1 MKYICSICG
10 YVYDE
15 TAAGTPFDEL
25 PDSWVCPLCGA
36 AKTLFEPEK
45 PVSSGFGQA
54 AAPAAE
60 KPGTAPVVRDLSH
73 STDDLHQLSA
83 GELSALCS
91 NLARGCEKQ
100 YKEEEAGLFREI
112 AGYFASVTPDEPEAD
127 LSRLVSLFENDLTRG
142 YPAVRGAAEAA
153 GDRGTQRVCVWGQK
167 VTVIL
172 NSLVQRYQKEGAAF
186 LRDTQIWVCS
196 VCGFVYVGDNPPELC
211 PVCKVPAWKFDK
223 TEGRHSA

>member
-15 TAAGTPFDEL
+15 TSEGTAFTDL
-25 PDSWVCPLCGA
+25 PDSWVCPLCRA
-36 AKTLFEPEK
+36 AKDLFRPEK
-45 PVSSGFGQA
+45 TEATPEPARPDPA
-54 AAPAAE
+54 AAGPSAH
-60 KPGTAPVVRDLSH
+60 VD
-73 STDDLHQLSA
+73 TDHAGEDLHKLSA

-100 YKEEEAGLFREI
+100 YKNEEAGLFREI
-112 AGYFASVTPDEPEAD
+112 AAYFAAVTPDEPDGD
-127 LSRLVSLFENDLTRG
+127 LTHLLSLFENDLTTG
-142 YPAVRGAAEAA
+142 YPAVQSAAQTA

-172 NSLVQRYQKEGAAF
+172 NSLVQRYQREGSAF
-186 LRDTQIWVCS
+186 LRNTQIWVCS
-196 VCGFVYVGDNPPELC
+196 VCGFAYVGDTPPELC

-223 TEGRHSA
+223 IEGRRSA

>member
-15 TAAGTPFDEL
+15 TAEGTAFADL
-25 PDSWVCPLCGA
+25 PDSWVCPLCRA
-36 AKTLFEPEK
+36 AKDLFRPEK
-45 PVSSGFGQA
+45 TE
-54 AAPAAE
+54 AAPEPAHPDPAATG
-60 KPGTAPVVRDLSH
+60 PSAHVD
-73 STDDLHQLSA
+73 TDHAGEDLHKLSA

-100 YKEEEAGLFREI
+100 YKNEEAGLFREI
-112 AGYFASVTPDEPEAD
+112 AAYFAAVTPDEPDGD
-127 LSRLVSLFENDLTRG
+127 LTHLLSLFENDLTTG
-142 YPAVRGAAEAA
+142 YPAVQSAAQTA

-172 NSLVQRYQKEGAAF
+172 NSLVQRYQREGSAF
-186 LRDTQIWVCS
+186 LRNTQIWVCS
-196 VCGFVYVGDNPPELC
+196 VCGFAYVGDTPPELC

-223 TEGRHSA
+223 IEGRRSA

>member
-15 TAAGTPFDEL
+15 TAEGTAFAAL
-25 PDSWVCPLCGA
+25 PDSWVCPLCRA
-36 AKTLFEPEK
+36 AKNLFRPEK
-45 PVSSGFGQA
+45 IEAAPEPARPDPA
-54 AAPAAE
+54 AAGPSAH
-60 KPGTAPVVRDLSH
+60 VD
-73 STDDLHQLSA
+73 TDYAGEDLHKLSA

-100 YKEEEAGLFREI
+100 YKNEEAGLFREI
-112 AGYFASVTPDEPEAD
+112 AAYFAAVTPDEPDGD
-127 LSRLVSLFENDLTRG
+127 LTHLLSLFENDLTTG
-142 YPAVRGAAEAA
+142 YPAVQSAAQTA

-172 NSLVQRYQKEGAAF
+172 NSLVQRYQREGSAF
-186 LRDTQIWVCS
+186 LRNTQIWVCS
-196 VCGFVYVGDNPPELC
+196 VCGFAYVGDTPPELC

-223 TEGRHSA
+223 IEGRRSA

>member
-15 TAAGTPFDEL
+15 TSEGTAFTDL
-25 PDSWVCPLCGA
+25 PDSWVCPLCRA
-36 AKTLFEPEK
+36 AKDLFRPEK
-45 PVSSGFGQA
+45 TEAAPEPARPDPA
-54 AAPAAE
+54 AAGPSAH
-60 KPGTAPVVRDLSH
+60 VD
-73 STDDLHQLSA
+73 TDHAGEDLHKLSS

-100 YKEEEAGLFREI
+100 YKNEEAGLFREI
-112 AGYFASVTPDEPEAD
+112 AAYFAAVTPDEPDGD
-127 LSRLVSLFENDLTRG
+127 LTHLLSLFENDLTTG
-142 YPAVRGAAEAA
+142 YPAVQSAAQTA

-172 NSLVQRYQKEGAAF
+172 NSLVQRYQREGSAF
-186 LRDTQIWVCS
+186 LRNTQIWVCS
-196 VCGFVYVGDNPPELC
+196 VCGFAYVGDTPPELC

-223 TEGRHSA
+223 IEGRRSA

>member
-15 TAAGTPFDEL
+15 TSEGTAFTDL
-25 PDSWVCPLCGA
+25 PDSWVCPLCRA
-36 AKTLFEPEK
+36 AKDLFRPEK
-45 PVSSGFGQA
+45 IEAAPEPARPDPA
-54 AAPAAE
+54 AAGPSAH
-60 KPGTAPVVRDLSH
+60 VD
-73 STDDLHQLSA
+73 TDHAGEDLHKLSS

-100 YKEEEAGLFREI
+100 YKNEEAGLFREI
-112 AGYFASVTPDEPEAD
+112 AAYFAAVTPDEPDGD
-127 LSRLVSLFENDLTRG
+127 LTHLLSLFENDLTTG
-142 YPAVRGAAEAA
+142 YPAVQSAAQTA

-172 NSLVQRYQKEGAAF
+172 NSLVQRYQREGSAF
-186 LRDTQIWVCS
+186 LRNTQIWVCS
-196 VCGFVYVGDNPPELC
+196 VCGFAYVGDTPPELC

-223 TEGRHSA
+223 IEGRRSA

>member
-15 TAAGTPFDEL
+15 TAEGTAFAAL
-25 PDSWVCPLCGA
+25 PDSWVCPLCRA
-36 AKTLFEPEK
+36 AKDLFRPEK
-45 PVSSGFGQA
+45 IEAAPEPARPDPA
-54 AAPAAE
+54 AAGPSAHI
-60 KPGTAPVVRDLSH
+60 D
-73 STDDLHQLSA
+73 TDYAGEDLHKLSA

-100 YKEEEAGLFREI
+100 YKNEEAGLFREI
-112 AGYFASVTPDEPEAD
+112 AAYFAAVTPDEPDGD
-127 LSRLVSLFENDLTRG
+127 LTHLLSLFENDLTTG
-142 YPAVRGAAEAA
+142 YPAVQSAAQTA

-172 NSLVQRYQKEGAAF
+172 NSLVQRYQREGSAF
-186 LRDTQIWVCS
+186 LRNTQIWVCS
-196 VCGFVYVGDNPPELC
+196 VCGFAYVGDTPPELC

-223 TEGRHSA
+223 IEGRRSA

>member
-15 TAAGTPFDEL
+15 TSEGTAFADL
-25 PDSWVCPLCGA
+25 PDSWVCPLCRA
-36 AKTLFEPEK
+36 AKDLFRPEK
-45 PVSSGFGQA
+45 IEAAPEPARPDPA
-54 AAPAAE
+54 AAGPSAH
-60 KPGTAPVVRDLSH
+60 VD
-73 STDDLHQLSA
+73 TDYAGEDLHKLSA

-100 YKEEEAGLFREI
+100 YKNEEAGLFREI
-112 AGYFASVTPDEPEAD
+112 AAYFAAVTPDEPDGD
-127 LSRLVSLFENDLTRG
+127 LTHLLSLFENDLTTG
-142 YPAVRGAAEAA
+142 YPAVQSAAQTA

-172 NSLVQRYQKEGAAF
+172 NSLVQRYQREGSAF
-186 LRDTQIWVCS
+186 LRNTQIWVCS
-196 VCGFVYVGDNPPELC
+196 VCGFAYVGDTPPELC

-223 TEGRHSA
+223 IEGRRSA

>member
-15 TAAGTPFDEL
+15 TAEGTAFADL
-25 PDSWVCPLCGA
+25 PDSWVCPLCRA
-36 AKTLFEPEK
+36 AKDLFHPEK
-45 PVSSGFGQA
+45 TEAAPEPARPDPA
-54 AAPAAE
+54 AAGPSAHVDADHAGE
-60 KPGTAPVVRDLSH
+60 
-73 STDDLHQLSA
+73 DLHKLSA

-100 YKEEEAGLFREI
+100 YKNEEAGLFREI
-112 AGYFASVTPDEPEAD
+112 AAYFAAVTPDEPDGD
-127 LSRLVSLFENDLTRG
+127 LTHLLSLFENDLTTG
-142 YPAVRGAAEAA
+142 YPAVQSAAQTA

-172 NSLVQRYQKEGAAF
+172 NSLVQRYQREGSAF
-186 LRDTQIWVCS
+186 LRNTQIWVCS
-196 VCGFVYVGDNPPELC
+196 VCGFAYVGDTPPELC

-223 TEGRHSA
+223 IEGRRSA

>member
-15 TAAGTPFDEL
+15 TAEGTAFAAL
-25 PDSWVCPLCGA
+25 PDSWVCPLCRA
-36 AKTLFEPEK
+36 AKDLFRPEK
-45 PVSSGFGQA
+45 IEAAPEPARPDPA
-54 AAPAAE
+54 AAGPSAH
-60 KPGTAPVVRDLSH
+60 VD
-73 STDDLHQLSA
+73 TDYAGEDLHKLSA

-100 YKEEEAGLFREI
+100 YKNEEAGLFREI
-112 AGYFASVTPDEPEAD
+112 AAYFAAVTPDEPDGD
-127 LSRLVSLFENDLTRG
+127 LTHLLSLFENDLTTG
-142 YPAVRGAAEAA
+142 YPAVQSAAQTA

-172 NSLVQRYQKEGAAF
+172 NSLVQRYQREGSAF
-186 LRDTQIWVCS
+186 LRNTQIWVCS
-196 VCGFVYVGDNPPELC
+196 VCGFAYVGDTPPELC

-223 TEGRHSA
+223 IEGRRSA

>member
-15 TAAGTPFDEL
+15 TSEGTAFADL
-25 PDSWVCPLCGA
+25 PDSWVCPLCRA
-36 AKTLFEPEK
+36 AKDLFRPEK
-45 PVSSGFGQA
+45 TEAAPEPAHPDPA
-54 AAPAAE
+54 AAGPSE
-60 KPGTAPVVRDLSH
+60 HVD
-73 STDDLHQLSA
+73 TDHAGEDLHKLSA

-100 YKEEEAGLFREI
+100 YKNEEAGLFREI
-112 AGYFASVTPDEPEAD
+112 AAYFAAVTPDEPDGD
-127 LSRLVSLFENDLTRG
+127 LTHLLSLFENDLTIG
-142 YPAVRGAAEAA
+142 YPAVQSAAQTT

-172 NSLVQRYQKEGAAF
+172 NSLVQRYQREGSAF
-186 LRDTQIWVCS
+186 LRNTQIWVCS
-196 VCGFVYVGDNPPELC
+196 VCGFAYVGDTPPELC

-223 TEGRHSA
+223 IEGRRSA

>member
-15 TAAGTPFDEL
+15 TSEGTAFADL
-25 PDSWVCPLCGA
+25 PDSWVCPLCRA
-36 AKTLFEPEK
+36 AKDLFRPEK
-45 PVSSGFGQA
+45 TEAAPEPAHPDPA
-54 AAPAAE
+54 AAGPSAH
-60 KPGTAPVVRDLSH
+60 VD
-73 STDDLHQLSA
+73 TDHAVEDLHKLSA

-100 YKEEEAGLFREI
+100 YKNEEAGLFREI
-112 AGYFASVTPDEPEAD
+112 AAYFAAVTPDEPDGD
-127 LSRLVSLFENDLTRG
+127 LTHLLSLFENDLTIG
-142 YPAVRGAAEAA
+142 YPAVQSAAQTT

-172 NSLVQRYQKEGAAF
+172 NSLVQRYQREGSAF
-186 LRDTQIWVCS
+186 LRNTQIWVCS
-196 VCGFVYVGDNPPELC
+196 VCGFAYVGDTPPELC

-223 TEGRHSA
+223 IEGRRSA

>member
-15 TAAGTPFDEL
+15 TSEGTAFADL
-25 PDSWVCPLCGA
+25 PDSWVCPLCRA
-36 AKTLFEPEK
+36 AKDLFRPEK
-45 PVSSGFGQA
+45 TEAAPEPARPDPA
-54 AAPAAE
+54 AAGPSAHVDTDHAE
-60 KPGTAPVVRDLSH
+60 E
-73 STDDLHQLSA
+73 DLHKLSA

-100 YKEEEAGLFREI
+100 YKNEEAGLFREI
-112 AGYFASVTPDEPEAD
+112 AAYFAAVTPDEPDGD
-127 LSRLVSLFENDLTRG
+127 LTHLLSLFENDLTTG
-142 YPAVRGAAEAA
+142 YPAVQSAAQTA

-172 NSLVQRYQKEGAAF
+172 NSLVQRYQREGSAF
-186 LRDTQIWVCS
+186 LRNTQIWVCS
-196 VCGFVYVGDNPPELC
+196 VCGFAYVGDTPPELC

-223 TEGRHSA
+223 IEGRRSA

>member
-15 TAAGTPFDEL
+15 TSEGTAFTDL
-25 PDSWVCPLCGA
+25 PDSWVCPLCRA
-36 AKTLFEPEK
+36 AKDLFRPEK
-45 PVSSGFGQA
+45 TEAAPEPARPDHA
-54 AAPAAE
+54 AAGPSAH
-60 KPGTAPVVRDLSH
+60 VD
-73 STDDLHQLSA
+73 TDHAGEDLHKLSA

-100 YKEEEAGLFREI
+100 YKNEEAGLFREI
-112 AGYFASVTPDEPEAD
+112 AAYFAAVTPDEPDGD
-127 LSRLVSLFENDLTRG
+127 LTHLLSLFENDLTTG
-142 YPAVRGAAEAA
+142 YPAVQSAAQTT

-172 NSLVQRYQKEGAAF
+172 NSLVQRYQREGSAF
-186 LRDTQIWVCS
+186 LRNTQIWVCS
-196 VCGFVYVGDNPPELC
+196 VCGFAYVGDTPPELC

-223 TEGRHSA
+223 IEGRRSA

>member
-15 TAAGTPFDEL
+15 TAESTAFTNL
-25 PDSWVCPLCGA
+25 PDSWVCPLCRA
-36 AKTLFEPEK
+36 AKDLFRPEK
-45 PVSSGFGQA
+45 TEAAPEPARPDPA
-54 AAPAAE
+54 AAGPSAHVDTDHAE
-60 KPGTAPVVRDLSH
+60 E
-73 STDDLHQLSA
+73 DLHKLSA

-100 YKEEEAGLFREI
+100 YKNEEAGLFREI
-112 AGYFASVTPDEPEAD
+112 AAYFAAVTPDEPDGD
-127 LSRLVSLFENDLTRG
+127 LTHLLSLFENDLTTG
-142 YPAVRGAAEAA
+142 YPAVQSAAQTA

-172 NSLVQRYQKEGAAF
+172 NSLVQSYQREGSAF
-186 LRDTQIWVCS
+186 LRNTQIWVCS
-196 VCGFVYVGDNPPELC
+196 VCGFAYVGDTPPELC

-223 TEGRHSA
+223 IEGRRSA

>member
-15 TAAGTPFDEL
+15 TSEGTAFADL
-25 PDSWVCPLCGA
+25 PDSWVCPLCRA
-36 AKTLFEPEK
+36 AKDLFRPEK
-45 PVSSGFGQA
+45 TEAAPEPARPDPA
-54 AAPAAE
+54 AAGPSAH
-60 KPGTAPVVRDLSH
+60 VD
-73 STDDLHQLSA
+73 TDHAGEDLHKPSA

-100 YKEEEAGLFREI
+100 YKNEEAGLFREI
-112 AGYFASVTPDEPEAD
+112 AAYFAAVTPDEPDGD
-127 LSRLVSLFENDLTRG
+127 LTHLLSLFENDLTTG
-142 YPAVRGAAEAA
+142 YPAVQSAAQTA

-172 NSLVQRYQKEGAAF
+172 NSLVQRYQGEGSAF
-186 LRDTQIWVCS
+186 LRNTQIWVCS
-196 VCGFVYVGDNPPELC
+196 VCGFAYVGDTPPELC

-223 TEGRHSA
+223 IEGRRSA

>member
-15 TAAGTPFDEL
+15 TSEGTAFADL
-25 PDSWVCPLCGA
+25 PDSWVCPLCRA
-36 AKTLFEPEK
+36 AKDLFRPEK
-45 PVSSGFGQA
+45 TEAAPEPAHPDPA
-54 AAPAAE
+54 AAGPSAH
-60 KPGTAPVVRDLSH
+60 VD
-73 STDDLHQLSA
+73 TDYAGEDLHKLSA

-100 YKEEEAGLFREI
+100 YKNEEAGLFREI
-112 AGYFASVTPDEPEAD
+112 AAYFAAVTPDEPDGD
-127 LSRLVSLFENDLTRG
+127 LTHLLSLFENDLTIG
-142 YPAVRGAAEAA
+142 YPAVQSAAQTA

-172 NSLVQRYQKEGAAF
+172 NSLVQRYQREGSAF
-186 LRDTQIWVCS
+186 LRNTQIWVCS
-196 VCGFVYVGDNPPELC
+196 VCGFAYVGDTPPELC

-223 TEGRHSA
+223 IEGRSSA

>member
-15 TAAGTPFDEL
+15 TSEGTAFTDL
-25 PDSWVCPLCGA
+25 PDSWVCPLCRA
-36 AKTLFEPEK
+36 AKDLFRPEK
-45 PVSSGFGQA
+45 IEAAPEPARPDHA
-54 AAPAAE
+54 AAGPS
-60 KPGTAPVVRDLSH
+60 SH
-73 STDDLHQLSA
+73 VDTDHAGEDLHKLSA

-100 YKEEEAGLFREI
+100 YKNEEAGLFREI
-112 AGYFASVTPDEPEAD
+112 AAYFAAVTPDEPDGD
-127 LSRLVSLFENDLTRG
+127 LTHLLSLFENDLTTG
-142 YPAVRGAAEAA
+142 YPAVQSAAQTA

-172 NSLVQRYQKEGAAF
+172 NSLVQRYQREGSAF
-186 LRDTQIWVCS
+186 LRNTQIWVCS
-196 VCGFVYVGDNPPELC
+196 VCGFAYVGDTPPELC

-223 TEGRHSA
+223 IEGRRSA